1 MENIYSQKLVIGEVS
16 SNKVFNSSRL
26 YCSTKDPDK
35 DLSFSL
41 VDYRNNY
48 FIVDDPNKIIEFY
61 NEFDNREQLINWMRE
76 RPKGSSNIHEIE
88 GESDIVVA
96 ITTADFDGKY
106 AIDCRE
112 SIFKGLHII
121 FVESGGR
128 EDFYFN
134 YVHNCNVGI
143 RKAMEYNPKW
153 VVVSNDDVYKIDDIS
168 ILQAQLENI
177 DNKNVMSVF
186 TEPSVYHSYN
196 IGVGKKRVILT
207 NLALFI
213 YSFRHKENL
222 LCHRIKKR
230 IKEDYIHELHWIS
243 GPRNSSL
250 RKIFLKNGYPYTM
263 TSCFTILSSTYC
275 EKKDEV
281 FNETYITG
289 VEDWE
294 LSIDLSK
301 CKQDIVTYKIG
312 DYISMTIRRPLN
324 RCIRDLVNQIF
335 FNDRI
340 KYLIQSK

>member
-153 VVVSNDDVYKIDDIS
+153 VVVSNDDV
-168 ILQAQLENI
+168 
-177 DNKNVMSVF
+177 
-186 TEPSVYHSYN
+186 
-196 IGVGKKRVILT
+196 
-207 NLALFI
+207 
-213 YSFRHKENL
+213 
-222 LCHRIKKR
+222 
-230 IKEDYIHELHWIS
+230 
-243 GPRNSSL
+243 
-250 RKIFLKNGYPYTM
+250 
-263 TSCFTILSSTYC
+263 
-275 EKKDEV
+275 
-281 FNETYITG
+281 
-289 VEDWE
+289 
-294 LSIDLSK
+294 
-301 CKQDIVTYKIG
+301 
-312 DYISMTIRRPLN
+312 
-324 RCIRDLVNQIF
+324 
-335 FNDRI
+335 
-340 KYLIQSK
+340 